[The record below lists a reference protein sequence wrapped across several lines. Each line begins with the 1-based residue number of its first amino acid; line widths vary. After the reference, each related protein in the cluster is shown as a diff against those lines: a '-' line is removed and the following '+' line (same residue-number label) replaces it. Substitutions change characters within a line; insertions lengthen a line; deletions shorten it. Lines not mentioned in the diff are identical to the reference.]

1 MMADA
6 TPERHPSG
14 ERAEA
19 NPVSSNPRARP
30 DANGRGKRIANKS
43 RMMLTGRM
51 NAAESTTQTPSYLD
65 TLNAEQRAAA
75 EFAIG
80 DSGVGPLLVIAG
92 AGTGKTNTLAHR
104 VVRLI
109 EAGADPFRI
118 LLLTFSR
125 RAADE
130 MKRRTERIASRALG
144 EGAAAALAWAGTFHG
159 IGSRLL
165 RDHADQ
171 LGLDVSFTIH
181 DREDSADLMGV
192 IRHELGLSATK
203 ERFPTKHACLEIY
216 SRVVNAQLPLS
227 EVLKDTFPWC
237 ANWGDEL
244 RRLFAGYVEAKQ
256 GQMVLDYD
264 DLLLHWAQAMED
276 PDLADEIRSR
286 FDYVLVDEY
295 QDTNRLQATILTGLK
310 PDGRGLT
317 VVGDDAQAI
326 YSFRAATVR
335 NILDFPG
342 LFTPRATVLTLARNY
357 RSTKPILAA
366 ANAVID
372 LAPERYVKELWSER
386 ISEQRP
392 RVVSVR
398 DEIEQARYVAD
409 RVLEDREAGV
419 PLKQQAVLF
428 RTSSHSSHL
437 EVELTRRNIPFV
449 KFGGLKFLDSAHVK
463 DVLAVLRWAE
473 NPRDRIAGF
482 RVLQLLPGIGPAHSG
497 RVLDEMA
504 AALMPFAALAGSKP
518 PAAAAAAWS
527 DLAALMRALRDR
539 DLTWPAELDAI
550 QRWYGPHLERIHEDA
565 EIRSADLVQLA
576 QIAAG
581 SASRSEFLTDLA
593 LDPPEA
599 TGDHSGAPLLD
610 DDYLVLS
617 TIHSAK
623 GREFRSVH
631 ILNVVD
637 GCIPSDL
644 GTGSREEIEE
654 ERRLLHVAMTRAKD
668 DLHLVVPH
676 RFYTHGQPQR
686 GDRHVYAPRTRFIP
700 SQILGL
706 FDASAWS
713 SAVAPQS
720 AAPSSAR
727 PRIDVGAKAR
737 AMWS

>member
-1 MMADA
+1 
-6 TPERHPSG
+6 
-14 ERAEA
+14 
-19 NPVSSNPRARP
+19 
-30 DANGRGKRIANKS
+30 
-43 RMMLTGRM
+43 M
-51 NAAESTTQTPSYLD
+51 NAAESTAQTPSYLD

-75 EFAIG
+75 DFAIG
-80 DSGVGPLLVIAG
+80 DSGAGPLLVIAG

-165 RDHADQ
+165 REHADQ

-181 DREDSADLMGV
+181 DREDSADLMAV
-192 IRHELGLSATK
+192 IRHELGLSATEK
-203 ERFPTKHACLEIY
+203 RFPTKHTCLEIY
-216 SRVVNAQLPLS
+216 SRVVNAQLPLTD
-227 EVLKDTFPWC
+227 VLKETFPWC
-237 ANWGDEL
+237 ASWGDEL

-286 FDYVLVDEY
+286 FDHVLVDEY

-342 LFTPRATVLTLARNY
+342 LFSPPATVLTLARNY

-372 LAPERYVKELWSER
+372 LAPERYPKELWSER
-386 ISEQRP
+386 TSEQRP
-392 RVVSVR
+392 RLVSVR

-409 RVLEDREAGV
+409 RVLEDRERGV
-419 PLKQQAVLF
+419 ALKQQAVLF
-428 RTSSHSSHL
+428 RTASHSNHL
-437 EVELTRRNIPFV
+437 EVELARRNIPFV
-449 KFGGLKFLDSAHVK
+449 KFGGLKFLDTAHVK
-463 DVLAVLRWAE
+463 DMLAVLRWAE
-473 NPRDRIAGF
+473 NPRDRVAGF
-482 RVLQLLPGIGPAHSG
+482 RVLKLLPGVGPAHAN
-497 RVLDEMA
+497 RVLEAMA
-504 AALMPFAALAGSKP
+504 AAPKPFAALATARP
-518 PAAAAAAWS
+518 PAATAAAWPELS
-527 DLAALMRALRDR
+527 ALMRVLHDR
-539 DLTWPAELDAI
+539 ELPWPTDLDAI
-550 QRWYGPHLERIHEDA
+550 QRWYGPHLERIHDDA
-565 EIRSADLVQLA
+565 EIRLADLVQLA
-576 QIAAG
+576 QIATG
-581 SASRSEFLTDLA
+581 SSSRSVFLTDLT
-593 LDPPEA
+593 LDPPA
-599 TGDHSGAPLLD
+599 STGDHAGPPMLD
-610 DDYLVLS
+610 DDYLNLS

-644 GTGSREEIEE
+644 STGSTAEIEE

-668 DLHLVVPH
+668 DLDLVLPH

-700 SQILGL
+700 NAIKEL
-706 FDASAWS
+706 FEISAWS
-713 SAVAPQS
+713 SATAPGSGAAS
-720 AAPSSAR
+720 AARA
-727 PRIDVGAKAR
+727 RIDVGAKAR

>member
-1 MMADA
+1 M
-6 TPERHPSG
+6 T
-14 ERAEA
+14 
-19 NPVSSNPRARP
+19 V
-30 DANGRGKRIANKS
+30 
-43 RMMLTGRM
+43 T
-51 NAAESTTQTPSYLD
+51 ESTTIPSYLD
-65 TLNAEQRAAA
+65 MLNAEQRAAA
-75 EFAIG
+75 EFGIG
-80 DSGVGPLLVIAG
+80 DTAGGPLLVIAG
-92 AGTGKTNTLAHR
+92 AGSGKTNTLAHR

-144 EGAAAALAWAGTFHG
+144 EGAAAVLTWAGTFHG

-165 RDHADQ
+165 REHADQ
-171 LGLDVSFTIH
+171 LGLDVTFTIH
-181 DREDSADLMGV
+181 DREDSTDLMGV
-192 IRHELGLSATK
+192 VRHELGLSATK
-203 ERFPTKHACLEIY
+203 ERFPTNRTCLDIY
-216 SRVVNAQLPLS
+216 SRVVNAQLPLA
-227 EVLKDTFPWC
+227 EVLKETFPWC
-237 ANWGDEL
+237 ASWGDEL
-244 RRLFAGYVEAKQ
+244 RKLFAGYVEAKQ
-256 GQMVLDYD
+256 AQMVLDYD

-276 PDLADEIRSR
+276 PDLAAEFRSR
-286 FDYVLVDEY
+286 FDHILVDEY

-342 LFTPRATVLTLARNY
+342 LFSPPATVLTLARNY

-372 LAPERYVKELWSER
+372 LAPERYAKELWSER
-386 ISEQRP
+386 ASEQRP
-392 RVVSVR
+392 RLVSVR

-428 RTSSHSSHL
+428 RTATHSNHL
-437 EVELTRRNIPFV
+437 EVELARRNIPFV
-449 KFGGLKFLDSAHVK
+449 KFGGLKFLDSAHIK
-463 DVLAVLRWAE
+463 DVLAVLRWSE
-473 NPRDRIAGF
+473 NPRDRVAGF
-482 RVLQLLPGIGPAHSG
+482 RALQLLPGVGPAHSG

-504 AALMPFAALAGSKP
+504 SALMPFTALAAAKP
-518 PAAAAAAWS
+518 PAAAAAAWP
-527 DLAALMRALRDR
+527 DLAAMMRMLRDR
-539 DLTWPAELDAI
+539 ELPWPAELDAI
-550 QRWYGPHLERIHEDA
+550 RGWYAPHLERIHEDA
-565 EIRSADLVQLA
+565 EIRSADLAQLA
-576 QIAAG
+576 QIATG
-581 SASRSEFLTDLA
+581 SASRAEFLTDLA

-599 TGDHSGAPLLD
+599 TGDHSGVPLLD
-610 DDYLVLS
+610 DDYLNLS

-644 GTGSREEIEE
+644 GTGSTDEIEE

-668 DLHLVVPH
+668 DLHLVMPH
-676 RFYTHGQPQR
+676 RFYTHGQVKR
-686 GDRHVYAPRTRFIP
+686 GDRHIYAPRTRFIP
-700 SQILGL
+700 SQILGQ
-706 FDASAWS
+706 FEYSAWS
-713 SAVAPQS
+713 SAAPGASAVPSQS
-720 AAPSSAR
+720 R
-727 PRIDVGAKAR
+727 PRVDVGAKAR